1 MKPKQLKKIPLFSDA
16 SDEELKPVA
25 VFAEEEDFKE
35 GDVLTQEEGFS
46 NDLFAI
52 VDGKVEVTRGG
63 EHVADLGKGDVF
75 GEAGLLE
82 DAQRNATVTA
92 KSKGRLVKLGI
103 FELKR
108 LRRSAPRLYERI
120 EQLAAERSG

>member
-1 MKPKQLKKIPLFSDA
+1 MNPKDLKKIPLFSDA

-25 VFAEEEDFKE
+25 VFAEERSFDK
-35 GDVLTQEEGFS
+35 GDVLMKEEGYS

-52 VDGKVEVTRGG
+52 ADGKVEVTRGG
-63 EHVADLGKGDVF
+63 KKVAELGKGDVF

-82 DAQRNATVTA
+82 DVQRNATVTG
-92 KSKGRLVKLGI
+92 KSKGKLIKLGL

-108 LRRSAPRLYERI
+108 LRRSAPRLYQRI
-120 EQLAAERSG
+120 EQLAEERGG